1 MYRCRPKDLGDLSD
15 DEQKALAA
23 TVGHAW
29 ELLLS
34 LLKNPKSDGALEVK
48 TEERPDASGFDP
60 QRDLFQEHGERI
72 REIVAASLVCPIDPV
87 RVALCDGMRNFCSGF
102 ITPVNKVSTG
112 TRLRDENMMS
122 SLFLQEFLRL
132 LPYTA
137 SKTRRCAEY
146 FQLVAELFTASF
158 EHGRFDFAQF
168 SLPSIEQMPDGQ
180 DPKQLNILEQLES
193 LLQCHDPGEAHSDQT
208 LLGLLNLIK
217 VVVQLMATSAGA
229 KGSRE
234 LLDRSAPRLIE
245 EIYQCLYASGVDLT
259 KRDKC
264 VSVRCR
270 DAALKTLS
278 ELSASGSKA
287 FSTQLEL
294 TRDAHLNMP
303 AHEVSLL
310 FFIHCLSIISPV
322 RILRRSPAAR
332 VGPDAGGDGAA
343 ALCRASQPW
352 LHLLHEQPPTADV
365 HDSRLRR
372 GNLERCAC
380 IQMCT
385 LLPYPAISLCA
396 SPSRHQ
402 KRLCLNPHHIAF
414 YSSSRGRSEPH

>member
-1 MYRCRPKDLGDLSD
+1 MSLPAASVICRVLEAILDATMYRCRPEDLGDLSD
-15 DEQKALAA
+15 NEQKALAA
-23 TVGHAW
+23 TVRHAW

-34 LLKNPKSDGALEVK
+34 LLKNPKSDSAPEVK
-48 TEERPDASGFDP
+48 TEEGPEASSFDP
-60 QRDLFQEHGERI
+60 QRDIFQEHGERI
-72 REIVAASLVCPIDPV
+72 REIVAASLVCPIDAV

-102 ITPVNKVSTG
+102 ITPVNKVSTT
-112 TRLRDENMMS
+112 TRLRDEKMMS
-122 SLFLQEFLRL
+122 SLFLQELLRL

-158 EHGRFDFAQF
+158 EHGHFDFSQC
-168 SLPSIEQMPDGQ
+168 SLSSIEEMPGGQ

-193 LLQCHDPGEAHSDQT
+193 LLQRHEPGEAHSDQT

-217 VVVQLMATSAGA
+217 VVVQLMATASAGA

-245 EIYQCLYASGVDLT
+245 EIYQCLYASAMDLT

-264 VSVRCR
+264 VSIRCR

-278 ELSASGSKA
+278 ELSASSSKA

-310 FFIHCLSIISPV
+310 LFIHCLSIVCLPS
-322 RILRRSPAAR
+322 
-332 VGPDAGGDGAA
+332 
-343 ALCRASQPW
+343 
-352 LHLLHEQPPTADV
+352 V
-365 HDSRLRR
+365 H
-372 GNLERCAC
+372 
-380 IQMCT
+380 T
-385 LLPYPAISLCA
+385 
-396 SPSRHQ
+396 
-402 KRLCLNPHHIAF
+402 
-414 YSSSRGRSEPH
+414 